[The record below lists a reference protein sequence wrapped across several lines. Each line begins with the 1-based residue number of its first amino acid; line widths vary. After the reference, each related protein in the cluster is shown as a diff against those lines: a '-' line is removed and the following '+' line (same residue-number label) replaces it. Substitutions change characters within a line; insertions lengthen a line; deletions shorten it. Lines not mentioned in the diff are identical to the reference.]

1 MRDMAYVPGVALLAA
16 LVVGC
21 SSRLRQQRER
31 RRQQGGQPHGYPR
44 TSGQVPDP
52 ARPCRAVPRGTLKD
66 LLPGA
71 AELPGDQQEK
81 VFRGSA
87 SVTYDTDR
95 KVGCS
100 WKSDAP
106 NATRSLS
113 IDFERVV
120 SYDPAV
126 SDDDRADT
134 VYAKKEKAAY
144 LSSSA
149 PPGPDAEK
157 DTGTP
162 GEKEKGKGADA
173 EKPKGPAGGATD
185 SADPSSSSSPSG
197 GGTGEG
203 GAGDSGVSP
212 EDALPSRVLDNLGDA
227 AFLHDLPTRAGSTS
241 QQRTVSVVFRT
252 SNVVVTVRYAEQP
265 YSSPRC
271 PTARNSRRRPRHWP
285 GSWPRRSANSPLP
298 TGPRPAG
305 FRSPGPSTAARA
317 YRRSSYRGCPED
329 VPNRYRAH
337 PYTARTETSS
347 TESLRAIRVKEPCT
361 DQPRACPASSP
372 APPFR

>member
-1 MRDMAYVPGVALLAA
+1 MAYVPGVALLAA

-21 SSRLRQQRER
+21 SAGSDSNAN
-31 RRQQGGQPHGYPR
+31 GADSKAGSP
-44 TSGQVPDP
+44 TVTP
-52 ARPCRAVPRGTLKD
+52 APPGKYLTLPAPCRAVPRGTLKD

-134 VYAKKEKAAY
+134 VYAKKEKAAG

-173 EKPKGPAGGATD
+173 EKPKGPAGDATD
-185 SADPSSSSSPSG
+185 SADPSSSSPSG

-265 YSSPRC
+265 ALVTQVPDSKELQEKAQAL
-271 PTARNSRRRPRHWP
+271 ARKL
-285 GSWPRRSANSPLP
+285 A
-298 TGPRPAG
+298 
-305 FRSPGPSTAARA
+305 
-317 YRRSSYRGCPED
+317 
-329 VPNRYRAH
+329 
-337 PYTARTETSS
+337 ETLS
-347 TESLRAIRVKEPCT
+347 E
-361 DQPRACPASSP
+361 
-372 APPFR
+372 

>member
-1 MRDMAYVPGVALLAA
+1 MAYVPGVALLAA

-21 SSRLRQQRER
+21 SAGSDSNAN
-31 RRQQGGQPHGYPR
+31 GADSKAGSP
-44 TSGQVPDP
+44 TVTP
-52 ARPCRAVPRGTLKD
+52 APPGKYLTLPAPCRAVPRGTLKD

-71 AELPGDQQEK
+71 TELPGDQQEK

-106 NATRSLS
+106 DATRSLS

-134 VYAKKEKAAY
+134 VYAKKEKAAG

-149 PPGPDAEK
+149 TPGPDAEK
-157 DTGTP
+157 NTGTP
-162 GEKEKGKGADA
+162 GEKEKGKGKGADA
-173 EKPKGPAGGATD
+173 EKPEDPAGDAVA

-197 GGTGEG
+197 DAAGEG
-203 GAGDSGVSP
+203 GAGDSSVGP
-212 EDALPSRVLDNLGDA
+212 EDALPSRVLGNLGDA
-227 AFLHDLPTRAGSTS
+227 AFLHDLPTRAGSTA

-265 YSSPRC
+265 ALVTQVPDGKELQEKAQAL
-271 PTARNSRRRPRHWP
+271 ARKL
-285 GSWPRRSANSPLP
+285 A
-298 TGPRPAG
+298 
-305 FRSPGPSTAARA
+305 
-317 YRRSSYRGCPED
+317 
-329 VPNRYRAH
+329 
-337 PYTARTETSS
+337 ETLS
-347 TESLRAIRVKEPCT
+347 E
-361 DQPRACPASSP
+361 
-372 APPFR
+372 

>member
-21 SSRLRQQRER
+21 SAGSDSNAN
-31 RRQQGGQPHGYPR
+31 GADSKAGSP
-44 TSGQVPDP
+44 TVTP
-52 ARPCRAVPRGTLKD
+52 APPGKYETLPAPCRAVPRGTLKD

-134 VYAKKEKAAY
+134 VYAKKAKAAG
-144 LSSSA
+144 LSSSTA
-149 PPGPDAEK
+149 PGPDAEK
-157 DTGTP
+157 NTGAT

-173 EKPKGPAGGATD
+173 EKTEGVTA
-185 SADPSSSSSPSG
+185 SAAPSSSSSPSG
-197 GGTGEG
+197 DGGGDGSGGGDGGGGTGPEG
-203 GAGDSGVSP
+203 
-212 EDALPSRVLDNLGDA
+212 ALPSRVLDNLGDA
-227 AFLHDLPTRAGSTS
+227 AFLHNLPTRAGSTA
-241 QQRTVSVVFRT
+241 QRRTVSVVFRT

-265 YSSPRC
+265 ALVTQVPDTRELQEKAQAL
-271 PTARNSRRRPRHWP
+271 ARKL
-285 GSWPRRSANSPLP
+285 A
-298 TGPRPAG
+298 
-305 FRSPGPSTAARA
+305 
-317 YRRSSYRGCPED
+317 
-329 VPNRYRAH
+329 
-337 PYTARTETSS
+337 ETLS
-347 TESLRAIRVKEPCT
+347 E
-361 DQPRACPASSP
+361 
-372 APPFR
+372 